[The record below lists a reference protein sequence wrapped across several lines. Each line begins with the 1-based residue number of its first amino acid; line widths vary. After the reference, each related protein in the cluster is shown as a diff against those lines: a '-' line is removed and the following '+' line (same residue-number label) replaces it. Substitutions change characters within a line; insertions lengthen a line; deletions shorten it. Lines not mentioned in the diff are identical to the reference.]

1 MMNKLEM
8 QIQSVDARYD
18 NRTKISY
25 YNLSCSLLN
34 VYKGRCDLFL
44 VKSDTYLTQELLI
57 KHNRAIMEGNLI
69 CEDHFFEKFH
79 TLFSIKFDKPGKI
92 ELYIAEKL
100 KINNQGILEVK
111 KEIVTEIHDYK
122 IYLPLL

>member
-1 MMNKLEM
+1 MINKLEM
-8 QIQSVDARYD
+8 QIQSVNIRYD
-18 NRTKISY
+18 NEPNIMY

-44 VKSDTYLTQELLI
+44 VNSNTNLKQELLI

-69 CEDHFFEKFH
+69 AEDYFFEKFH
-79 TLFSIKFDKPGKI
+79 TLFTIKFDKPGKI
-92 ELYIAEKL
+92 ELYISENL
-100 KINNQGILEVK
+100 KINNQGILEIK
-111 KEIVTEIHDYK
+111 NEIITEIKNYK

>member
-1 MMNKLEM
+1 M
-8 QIQSVDARYD
+8 QIQSVDIRFECKP
-18 NRTKISY
+18 NIIY

-44 VKSDTYLTQELLI
+44 VNSYANLKQELLI

-69 CEDHFFEKFH
+69 AEDHFFEKFH
-79 TLFSIKFDKPGKI
+79 TLFSMKFDKPGKI
-92 ELYIAEKL
+92 ELHIDKNL
-100 KINNQGILEVK
+100 KINNQGILEIED
-111 KEIVTEIHDYK
+111 EIITAINDYK